1 MFSARQTFDFL
12 SDWLKKNRQQKV
24 NRLPFRLSILS
35 FCATMGSSWSED
47 MGAMCCGRQRGE
59 GAGDSEETKKWDARQ
74 LEKSGGDFHTWRYPH
89 NGLVIV
95 ENTI

>member
-1 MFSARQTFDFL
+1 
-12 SDWLKKNRQQKV
+12 
-24 NRLPFRLSILS
+24 
-35 FCATMGSSWSED
+35 
-47 MGAMCCGRQRGE
+47 MCCGRQRGE